1 MDNSPAAHLIE
12 QEIQHPEYATLLND
26 IRDFDWII
34 VNRLKREDLV
44 RIQYTG
50 FTFKSKGTENQKM
63 EFKSFLLDHPSC
75 MASDFQMILNKLS
88 IFSNIIGTQTS
99 STYEVR
105 RPKVRTPIVQEIDEE
120 DEVEEVPRKKKTK
133 KAPKHKRRVI
143 VIEEEEDEEDSYDDD
158 DVEYIPVP
166 YKRPRKYR

>member
-1 MDNSPAAHLIE
+1 
-12 QEIQHPEYATLLND
+12 
-26 IRDFDWII
+26 
-34 VNRLKREDLV
+34 
-44 RIQYTG
+44 
-50 FTFKSKGTENQKM
+50 M

-88 IFSNIIGTQTS
+88 IFSNIIGTNTS

-143 VIEEEEDEEDSYDDD
+143 VIEEEDEEDSYDDD

-166 YKRPRKYR
+166 YKRPKKYR

>member
-12 QEIQHPEYATLLND
+12 QEIQRPEYATLLND

-88 IFSNIIGTQTS
+88 IFSNILGKRTAS
-99 STYEVR
+99 SFEVP
-105 RPKVRTPIVQEIDEE
+105 RPTVRTPIVQEAE
-120 DEVEEVPRKKKTK
+120 DSEVEEVPRKKKTK
-133 KAPKHKRRVI
+133 KAPKRKRRVI

-166 YKRPRKYR
+166 YKRPKKYR